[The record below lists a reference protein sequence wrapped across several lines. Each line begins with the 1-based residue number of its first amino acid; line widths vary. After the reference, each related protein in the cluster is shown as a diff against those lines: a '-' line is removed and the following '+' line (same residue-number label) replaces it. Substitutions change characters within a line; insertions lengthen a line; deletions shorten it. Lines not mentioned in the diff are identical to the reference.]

1 MRELTEKVAAVYDI
15 LSDVYDKSPWTQE
28 QILSDMQQDNVDYF
42 FVEVDKTAIGFL
54 AIQQLV
60 GELEITNIAV
70 KKAHQGEGWGSQL
83 LAHLDHVDF
92 PIFLE
97 VRASNTSAQA
107 LYQKF
112 GFEVIG
118 KRQRYY
124 HEPVEDAIIMK
135 REGKRTNERQ
145 IYFSCGKLL

>member
-97 VRASNTSAQA
+97 VRASNTSVQA

-135 REGKRTNERQ
+135 REGSER
-145 IYFSCGKLL
+145 

>member
-15 LSDVYDKSPWTQE
+15 LSDVYDKSPWTKE

-42 FVEVDKTAIGFL
+42 IVEVDKTAIGFL

-70 KKAHQGEGWGSQL
+70 KKARQGEGWGSQL
-83 LAHLDHVDF
+83 FEHLDHVDF

-135 REGKRTNERQ
+135 REGSER
-145 IYFSCGKLL
+145 

>member
-15 LSDVYDKSPWTQE
+15 LSDVYDKSPWTKE

-70 KKAHQGEGWGSQL
+70 KKARQGEGWGSQL

-124 HEPVEDAIIMK
+124 YEPVEDAIIMK
-135 REGKRTNERQ
+135 REGSER
-145 IYFSCGKLL
+145 

>member
-54 AIQQLV
+54 VIQQLV

-135 REGKRTNERQ
+135 REGSER
-145 IYFSCGKLL
+145 